1 MVLFEIHQRFKGHCL
16 NKLRVSFKF
25 IYMLSLHIFQV
36 LLHITSQRQLKNKE
50 IMVRTTTDI
59 VPKEISVDLEQIIY
73 SKS

>member
-1 MVLFEIHQRFKGHCL
+1 
-16 NKLRVSFKF
+16 
-25 IYMLSLHIFQV
+25 MLSLHIFQV

-59 VPKEISVDLEQIIY
+59 VPKEISVDLERIIY